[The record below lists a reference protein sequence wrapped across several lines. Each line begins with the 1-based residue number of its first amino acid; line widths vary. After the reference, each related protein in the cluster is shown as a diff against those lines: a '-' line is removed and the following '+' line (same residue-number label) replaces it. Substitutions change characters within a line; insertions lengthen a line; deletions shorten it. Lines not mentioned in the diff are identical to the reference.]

1 MSQSNQNTPD
11 SKPSN
16 GDDFLLKEDHLGVN
30 TTSPNTN
37 DSSPSQHGIRGS
49 EGHISGNLNKAID
62 GRQRA
67 IAAGN
72 QLKQD
77 WLDAEHWRALA
88 KARNYRLPHWY
99 LPLTATGMEEVLHD
113 LNLDRDF
120 FREGV
125 DVQDEYTEKAG
136 GKKVRYLGAGA
147 WVWERHV

>member
-1 MSQSNQNTPD
+1 LSQSNQNTPY

-16 GDDFLLKEDHLGVN
+16 GDDFALKEDHLGVD

-37 DSSPSQHGIRGS
+37 DSSPPQHGIRGS
-49 EGHISGNLNKAID
+49 EGHISGNLNKAIE

-88 KARNYRLPHWY
+88 NAHETVTVIKESRVMYHGGGCRKSSPAGQCCHKNHR
-99 LPLTATGMEEVLHD
+99 TGYVHC
-113 LNLDRDF
+113 
-120 FREGV
+120 
-125 DVQDEYTEKAG
+125 
-136 GKKVRYLGAGA
+136 
-147 WVWERHV
+147 H

>member
-1 MSQSNQNTPD
+1 MSQSNQNTPY

-16 GDDFLLKEDHLGVN
+16 GDDFVLKEDHLGVD

-37 DSSPSQHGIRGS
+37 DSSPPQHGIRGS
-49 EGHISGNLNKAID
+49 EGHISGHLNQAIE

-88 KARNYRLPHWY
+88 
-99 LPLTATGMEEVLHD
+99 
-113 LNLDRDF
+113 LNS
-120 FREGV
+120 
-125 DVQDEYTEKAG
+125 
-136 GKKVRYLGAGA
+136 KKNRAKQVNPQWAYPASFNFQISR
-147 WVWERHV
+147 